1 MVLRQNFHWDCQ
13 GGQRSIACNISSA
26 DSVQPCFKLSVVGA
40 MCFVAFLEVLFQ
52 CFLLYY
58 LVVIFWLTYL
68 AGGIALGLALILEL
82 LVDLGVFQFIG
93 DVAEDW
99 FFDFVFRVLVA

>member
-1 MVLRQNFHWDCQ
+1 MGEWD
-13 GGQRSIACNISSA
+13 ISLA

-58 LVVIFWLTYL
+58 LVVIFVLTYL
-68 AGGIALGLALILEL
+68 AGGIALGLAFILEW
-82 LVDLGVFQFIG
+82 LVDWGILQFTG
-93 DVAEDW
+93 DVAEDM
-99 FFDFVFRVLVA
+99 FFDFVFGLLVA